1 MAYLIDIILYFSNKT
16 LEVFNMSKG
25 LSLWF
30 AASSI
35 ITLAVAA
42 IAISHSGWIALLL
55 TVLGIFNIG
64 WGFVIKSKRRKS
76 SLERLS

>member
-1 MAYLIDIILYFSNKT
+1 MN
-16 LEVFNMSKG
+16 KG

-35 ITLAVAA
+35 IILAVAA

-55 TVLGIFNIG
+55 TVVGICNIG
-64 WGFVIKSKRRKS
+64 WGFVLKARQRRTSLKS
-76 SLERLS
+76 LS